1 MIRKIATGLMLSV
14 FAGALVIGCGKAD
27 LSEGQAAWTKRSEE
41 VKSKQADV
49 EAAYNMLAQQQ
60 QSMQV
65 ADMAPE
71 AKAKYDQVSQMLSAE
86 ETTLKGVS
94 ESISAQDEALT
105 KAIETGDQ
113 AAFDAAWQAASTAYD
128 EAVNKLEAISANLSN
143 IRTLAETTVVDTA
156 AAATADT
163 TVTPADKDTTAGM

>member
-105 KAIETGDQ
+105 KAIETG
-113 AAFDAAWQAASTAYD
+113 
-128 EAVNKLEAISANLSN
+128 
-143 IRTLAETTVVDTA
+143 
-156 AAATADT
+156 
-163 TVTPADKDTTAGM
+163 